1 MQCYTYYHRYPLDR
15 PFYKILVRTRS
26 PGGNGFSHTGSSSI
40 PLGRGIVVRTDQ
52 SSDSPSRL
60 TSLSRLLEA
69 AHSFL
74 ISHFFYH
81 YVIANWGQTIVIL
94 TEPIVWS
101 VAPCV
106 PRIPVR
112 LGAYAA
118 LSPQGHWGFRSSL
131 AQSSARS

>member
-15 PFYKILVRTRS
+15 PFYKLLVRVRS
-26 PGGNGFSHTGSSSI
+26 PGGKRFSHTGSSSI
-40 PLGRGIVVRTDQ
+40 PLGGGIVVRTEQ
-52 SSDSPSRL
+52 SSDSLSRL
-60 TSLSRLLEA
+60 IFLCRLLEA

-101 VAPCV
+101 VAPC
-106 PRIPVR
+106 
-112 LGAYAA
+112 
-118 LSPQGHWGFRSSL
+118 S
-131 AQSSARS
+131 